1 MRPELCTILRM
12 IKNKTSDFNNSS
24 SNNHNNNNQQF
35 SMIQLIV
42 YFSITF
48 SSTFSVAMNQ
58 SFHYIAW
65 KKKEIKS
72 IDCAEN
78 NNNRN
83 NDNKWTGAT
92 VRPPRGIGGDLLRET
107 RHRRRS
113 EPGTTCKSEPLSPPV
128 PPAGEIER
136 NVHRTEVETMGE
148 RAARERGWSSTESQW
163 EQG

>member
-1 MRPELCTILRM
+1 MTR
-12 IKNKTSDFNNSS
+12 
-24 SNNHNNNNQQF
+24 
-35 SMIQLIV
+35 SMIV
-42 YFSITF
+42 CFSIMIN
-48 SSTFSVAMNQ
+48 STFSVVTNQ
-58 SFHYIAW
+58 SVHYAAVE

-72 IDCAEN
+72 IDRAGNN

-113 EPGTTCKSEPLSPPV
+113 EAGTTCKSEPPFPPV

-136 NVHRTEVETMGE
+136 NVHRTELETVGE
-148 RAARERGWSSTESQW
+148 RAARERGWSPTESRR